1 MPPAVTDGD
10 KFIEHEREGVEYVLD
25 IGEGGDER
33 NIYAINRHG
42 DIVPDYPLPSD
53 PKSLNFSIN
62 EMTGTAVDQLQRTY
76 LLRKNGQEIVH
87 ESDDD

>member
-1 MPPAVTDGD
+1 M
-10 KFIEHEREGVEYVLD
+10 D

-42 DIVPDYPLPSD
+42 DVVPDYPLPSD
-53 PKSLNFSIN
+53 PNSLNFSIN